1 MISVLFIGFFVLLIL
16 GVPIGMSIGLASIVT
31 MLYDGSISLLILP
44 QKFFTSINSFTLLA
58 IPFFMLTG
66 VIMDKSGIT
75 NRLVNFA
82 DSIVGWLKGGMSYVT
97 VVAGMLM
104 GGISGSAPADTA
116 ALSSV
121 MIPSMIKMGYP
132 GRFAAA
138 LQAAAGSI
146 GIIIPPSVPMV
157 VLGGITSISV
167 GALFLGGIIPGI
179 MIGLMLMAVAGYIC
193 VTRKIGLSA
202 KNRFS
207 ISYFI
212 ESFRKAILPLIAPVI
227 IIGGILSGVFTPTES
242 SVVAVVYTLILGL
255 FVYKSIKLK
264 DMTAIFVEAVI
275 SSANVI
281 LIIAASALFSW
292 LLTRYNFPT
301 ILSKIL
307 FGISDNPLFILFVIN
322 LIFFFGGMFI
332 EGLALIIMFV
342 PILLPIATSVGIDP
356 LAFGIMVIVN
366 IALGT
371 LTPPVGVCL
380 FVAAS
385 ASRVKLDEVSKS
397 AFPFVGVLVLVLI
410 LIVVFPVLITFLPTV
425 LQR

>member
-1 MISVLFIGFFVLLIL
+1 
-16 GVPIGMSIGLASIVT
+16 
-31 MLYDGSISLLILP
+31 
-44 QKFFTSINSFTLLA
+44 
-58 IPFFMLTG
+58 
-66 VIMDKSGIT
+66 
-75 NRLVNFA
+75 
-82 DSIVGWLKGGMSYVT
+82 
-97 VVAGMLM
+97 
-104 GGISGSAPADTA
+104 
-116 ALSSV
+116 
-121 MIPSMIKMGYP
+121 
-132 GRFAAA
+132 
-138 LQAAAGSI
+138 
-146 GIIIPPSVPMV
+146 
-157 VLGGITSISV
+157 
-167 GALFLGGIIPGI
+167 
-179 MIGLMLMAVAGYIC
+179 
-193 VTRKIGLSA
+193 
-202 KNRFS
+202 
-207 ISYFI
+207 
-212 ESFRKAILPLIAPVI
+212 
-227 IIGGILSGVFTPTES
+227 
-242 SVVAVVYTLILGL
+242 
-255 FVYKSIKLK
+255 
-264 DMTAIFVEAVI
+264 
-275 SSANVI
+275 
-281 LIIAASALFSW
+281 LFSW

-410 LIVVFPVLITFLPTV
+410 LIVVFPALITFLPTV

>member
-1 MISVLFIGFFVLLIL
+1 MISILFFAFFVMLIL
-16 GVPIGMSIGLASIVT
+16 GVPIGISIGIASVFT
-31 MLYDGSISLLILP
+31 MFCDGSIPLLILP

-75 NRLVNFA
+75 NRLVSFA

-121 MIPSMIKMGYP
+121 MIPSMTRMGYP
-132 GRFAAA
+132 ARFAAA

-167 GALFLGGIIPGI
+167 GALFLGGIVPGI
-179 MIGLMLMAVAGYIC
+179 MIGLLLMVVSGYIC
-193 VTRKIGLSA
+193 ITKKIGFSN
-202 KNRFS
+202 KSRFS
-207 ISYFI
+207 LKYFF
-212 ESFRKAILPLIAPVI
+212 ESFRKAVLPLIAPII

-264 DMTAIFVEAVI
+264 DLTAIFMEAVI

-292 LLTRYNFPT
+292 ILTRYNFPT
-301 ILSKIL
+301 SLSNLL
-307 FGISDNPLFILFVIN
+307 FKISDNPFFILLVIN
-322 LIFFFGGMFI
+322 IIFFLGGMFI

-356 LAFGIMVIVN
+356 LVFGIMVIVN

-380 FVAAS
+380 FVASS
-385 ASRVKLDEVSKS
+385 ASGVKLDEAAKS
-397 AFPFVGVLVLVLI
+397 VLPFVGVLTLVLI
-410 LIVVFPVLITFLPTV
+410 AIVIFPALITFLPTV